1 MFSEHLIFIPSY
13 NVLHVRNWGAECVV
27 YSEASAETHLLRHPS
42 GLLLESLTQGPKT
55 VGAMALMLAAE
66 FPGES
71 KEDVLSY
78 ILTSTQTFRELGLLD
93 VLEPSV

>member
-1 MFSEHLIFIPSY
+1 
-13 NVLHVRNWGAECVV
+13 
-27 YSEASAETHLLRHPS
+27 
-42 GLLLESLTQGPKT
+42 
-55 VGAMALMLAAE
+55 MALMLAAE